1 MKTLLVAHRG
11 EPDSWPENSLAGFR
25 AALAAGAQ
33 YLETDIQ
40 LTADR
45 VAILSHDPTLLR
57 LTGQDLEVTRT
68 DWAQIANLP
77 AGEPERFGAAFSELH
92 IARLD
97 DFAALLKQWPRA
109 RAFVE
114 IKTDSLQVFGAD
126 TVLDSVLDCLTSV
139 LDQCI
144 LISFDDAVL
153 ARARRRSP
161 VEIGWVLSE
170 WSDKTAAT
178 ATGLAPDYLFCNRKR
193 LPPAP
198 DPLWAGPWQWVIYT
212 VDAASELAP
221 LFARGIRLVETNG
234 ISRLLADLASAG
246 TACG

>member
-1 MKTLLVAHRG
+1 MKGRLVAHRG

-45 VAILSHDPTLLR
+45 VAVLSHDPTLLK

-68 DWAQIANLP
+68 DWAEIASLP
-77 AGEPERFGAAFSELH
+77 AGEPERFGTAFSDLRIE
-92 IARLD
+92 RLD
-97 DFAALLKQWPRA
+97 AFAALLKQWPHA

-114 IKTDSLQVFGAD
+114 IKTDSLQVFGDDA
-126 TVLDSVLDCLTSV
+126 VLDSVLDCIASV

-170 WSDKTAAT
+170 WSDGAAAT

-198 DPLWAGPWQWVIYT
+198 DPLWAGPWQWVVYT
-212 VDAASELAP
+212 VNEAGELAP
-221 LFARGIRLVETNG
+221 LCARGIRLVETNG
-234 ISRLLADLASAG
+234 ISRLLADLAGSG